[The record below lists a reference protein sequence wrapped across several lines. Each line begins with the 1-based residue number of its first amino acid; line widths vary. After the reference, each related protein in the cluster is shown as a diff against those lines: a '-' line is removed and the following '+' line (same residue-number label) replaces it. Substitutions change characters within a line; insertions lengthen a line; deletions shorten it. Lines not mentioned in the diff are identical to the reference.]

1 MSIFKSNTKK
11 SIDKLAYRL
20 ETLKINEY
28 VELMQ
33 NTKKILWKNFISG
46 VSKGIGVAVGF
57 SILGAILIMLLERV
71 VKLNIP
77 VIGNWVAEIVE
88 IVNVQNQK

>member
-1 MSIFKSNTKK
+1 MSFFKSKTSK

-28 VELMQ
+28 IELMQ

-46 VSKGIGVAVGF
+46 VSKGIGIAVGF
-57 SILGAILIMLLERV
+57 SILGAILIMILERV

-77 VIGNWVAEIVE
+77 VIGNWIAEIVE
-88 IVNVQNQK
+88 IVEIQNQK